1 MFAFDYNDLCLST
14 VFKGGRP
21 AVQSGLITTEVI
33 GGRSGVADT
42 GDGPEDRK
50 KSPKRSQ
57 MTSCDLIQFSI
68 TVSSN
73 HRERRERMKGRQRR
87 RWIDEGIFFFGGGG
101 GVTTQHGRVW
111 NAIKSG
117 TEPQGVSP
125 HSHVA
130 ANPTDA
136 LHLWE
141 GWHVCIHVVY
151 FILHAVWQQGLL
163 ITHTGCVRI
172 LLYSSL
178 LPQHLQN

>member
-1 MFAFDYNDLCLST
+1 MSFNSFQRRPTSRAVWSRHGGGHGWQG
-14 VFKGGRP
+14 GGRRH
-21 AVQSGLITTEVI
+21 Q
-33 GGRSGVADT
+33 GRT
-42 GDGPEDRK
+42 WRPQK

-87 RWIDEGIFFFGGGG
+87 RWTDEGIFLGGGG
-101 GVTTQHGRVW
+101 GVTTQHGCVW

-163 ITHTGCVRI
+163 ITHCGCVRM
-172 LLYSSL
+172 LLFFLL